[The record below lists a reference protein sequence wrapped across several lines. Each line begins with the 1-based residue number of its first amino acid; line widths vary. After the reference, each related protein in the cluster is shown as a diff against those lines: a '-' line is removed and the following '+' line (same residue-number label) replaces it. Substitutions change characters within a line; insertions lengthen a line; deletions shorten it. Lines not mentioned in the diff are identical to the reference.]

1 MSETVKATIIGTIIV
16 GVFMLVSV
24 KMATSSAWD
33 LARSARAYVE
43 AQKSELKAIVKVEQ
57 KKAKEVVLQA
67 AAMENH
73 ASKAK
78 K

>member
-24 KMATSSAWD
+24 KMITSSAWD
-33 LARSARAYVE
+33 LARSAKTYVE
-43 AQKSELKAIVKVEQ
+43 AQKDELKAIVKIEQ
-57 KKAKEVVLQA
+57 KKAKDVILQA
-67 AAMENH
+67 AVLEN
-73 ASKAK
+73 APKTK

>member
-24 KMATSSAWD
+24 KMITSSAWD
-33 LARSARAYVE
+33 LARSTRTYVE
-43 AQKSELKAIVKVEQ
+43 AQKEELKAIVKLEQ
-57 KKAKEVVLQA
+57 KKAKDVVLQA
-67 AAMENH
+67 AVLEK